1 MIKPDGVRRNLA
13 GEIISRIEKKGLRI
27 VAMKMLLVDDGLARK
42 HYAEHASKPFFG
54 ELVSHIKSGKSVAM
68 VVEGR
73 DAISVVRT
81 MIGATDPAK
90 AAAGTIR
97 GDFALDM
104 TQNIVHASDSSESA
118 KREIELYFS
127 KKELV

>member
-68 VVEGR
+68 VIEGR

-81 MIGATDPAK
+81 MVGATDPAK

-97 GDFALDM
+97 GDFALDL

>member
-1 MIKPDGVRRNLA
+1 MIKPDGVGRNLV
-13 GEIISRIEKKGLRI
+13 GEIISRIEKRGLKI
-27 VAMKMLLVDDGLARK
+27 VAMKMLLVDDELARK

-54 ELVSHIKSGKSVAM
+54 ELVSHIRSGKSVAM

-73 DAISVVRT
+73 DAISVIRA
-81 MIGATDPAK
+81 MNGATDPAK

-104 TQNIVHASDSSESA
+104 TQNVVHASDSPESA
-118 KREIELYFS
+118 KREIGLYFTE
-127 KKELV
+127 KELR

>member
-1 MIKPDGVRRNLA
+1 MIKPDGARRGLA
-13 GEIISRIEKKGLRI
+13 GEVISRVERKGLRI
-27 VAMKMLLVDDGLARK
+27 VAMKMLLVDDELARK

-68 VVEGR
+68 VIEGR
-73 DAISVVRT
+73 DAVSVVRA
-81 MIGATDPAK
+81 MNGATDPAK

-104 TQNIVHASDSSESA
+104 TQNVVHASDSPESA
-118 KREIELYFS
+118 EREIGLYFAE
-127 KKELV
+127 KELR